1 MNPSRAPNIFFLLL
15 TLGISGGLAACSAPA
30 GPRVVGSANGSAA
43 PAAASATVAPEQLT
57 AAERSFM
64 TNVATRA
71 MYEVEVSRLAVERAT
86 SPKVRAYAQTLLAH
100 RQQVNSDLG
109 ALMRVKGV
117 QRPAGLPADKSTKL
131 HRLSALRP
139 SPNFDEGFVRVVGV
153 EDQAASIAMFE
164 RARRDSRD
172 RDLRAWI
179 ERTLPV
185 LRGDLAAARNLA
197 GQLAG

>member
-1 MNPSRAPNIFFLLL
+1 MA
-15 TLGISGGLAACSAPA
+15 
-30 GPRVVGSANGSAA
+30 SANGSVA
-43 PAAASATVAPEQLT
+43 PASTPAVAAPEQLT

-139 SPNFDEGFVRVVGV
+139 SPNFDEGYVRVVGV

-179 ERTLPV
+179 DKTLPV